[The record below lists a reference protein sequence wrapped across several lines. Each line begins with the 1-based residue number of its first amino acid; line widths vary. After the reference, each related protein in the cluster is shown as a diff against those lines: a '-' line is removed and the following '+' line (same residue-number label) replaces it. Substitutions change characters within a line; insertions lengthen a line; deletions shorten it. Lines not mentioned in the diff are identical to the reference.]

1 MFESYPNEISI
12 DTSNISDIDWL
23 LNVITAIRNIRAE
36 NKIGFKEP
44 LQFSFKNIDEDKKQ
58 YIKLI
63 EEHTNVILANIQDD
77 MVDNV
82 IDKNTT
88 LSILLPQTN
97 KGEEIKKA
105 KEELENIS
113 KRIESL
119 KAQISKMEGKAP
131 ANVIEDRKKSLN
143 DAIEKKSQLEQIIG

>member
-1 MFESYPNEISI
+1 M
-12 DTSNISDIDWL
+12 
-23 LNVITAIRNIRAE
+23 
-36 NKIGFKEP
+36 
-44 LQFSFKNIDEDKKQ
+44 
-58 YIKLI
+58 
-63 EEHTNVILANIQDD
+63 ANIQDD

-97 KGEEIKKA
+97 KDEEIKKA

-113 KRIESL
+113 KRIENL
-119 KAQISKMEGKAP
+119 KTQISKMEGKAP